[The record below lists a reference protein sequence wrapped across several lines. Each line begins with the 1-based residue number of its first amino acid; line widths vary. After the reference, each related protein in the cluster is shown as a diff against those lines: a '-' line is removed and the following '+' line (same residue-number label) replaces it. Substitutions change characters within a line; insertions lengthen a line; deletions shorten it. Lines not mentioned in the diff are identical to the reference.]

1 MCSPGETPNACTYI
15 TLSGLSFYFKMKGPF
30 FNFKKSSCSHQKNFK
45 AKPHLCLLSFP
56 LKKPLFFTQEYLAL
70 EMVKVS
76 DALLDLRRKY
86 QQNRENQGRRFRK
99 SHDWQRGF
107 DYSVSLS
114 PLTSEHTQAH
124 SDSPSRSKDKSRMKA
139 GFLSGDSWL
148 PRHHSLFWSGLDP
161 SRAGSL
167 HGLRFAE
174 LPPRKQYGLKSR
186 QLGSLNRKLSKALI
200 SCWGPAWGTPSV
212 AKVMRKEARHTQ
224 RQDQASGVPLEIL
237 EHLPP

>member
-1 MCSPGETPNACTYI
+1 MFPYSLKSPHLALALWKTRDQKILGGLVSISVPFPLPLPSQNLHQGNSGEPLLTFMCSPGETPNACTYI

-86 QQNRENQGRRFRK
+86 QQNRENQGRRCRK

-107 DYSVSLS
+107 DYSVSHS

-139 GFLSGDSWL
+139 GFLSGDS
-148 PRHHSLFWSGLDP
+148 
-161 SRAGSL
+161 
-167 HGLRFAE
+167 
-174 LPPRKQYGLKSR
+174 
-186 QLGSLNRKLSKALI
+186 
-200 SCWGPAWGTPSV
+200 
-212 AKVMRKEARHTQ
+212 
-224 RQDQASGVPLEIL
+224 
-237 EHLPP
+237 